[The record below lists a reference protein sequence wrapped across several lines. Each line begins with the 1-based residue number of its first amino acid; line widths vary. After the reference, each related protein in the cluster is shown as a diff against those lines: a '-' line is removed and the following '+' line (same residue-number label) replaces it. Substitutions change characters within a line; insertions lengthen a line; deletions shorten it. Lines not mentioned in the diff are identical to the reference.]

1 MSAQH
6 MVSCRW
12 SFETVILSR
21 MIAETLYAKH
31 LAKHIPI
38 ESALIPMFVFGENW
52 GLHYFA
58 TLCV

>member
-1 MSAQH
+1 MDVQR
-6 MVSCRW
+6 MVSYRW
-12 SFETVILSR
+12 SFETVILSH

-52 GLHYFA
+52 GLHHFI
-58 TLCV
+58 L